1 DLTARSVG
9 GGDDVVVREHLSL
22 VVIERTRAQA
32 LHLTVGPDLD
42 RHHAFRGL
50 LRHLGPVRSLDRLIG
65 DLARFIA
72 LASGHR
78 IVAAEGER
86 AAEEGGDGRDRDRR
100 APPAALLLP
109 PRRLLRPVGA
119 APVRPAGL
127 TRTGVGTH
135 GAGLRSDICRV
146 GAGPCR
152 VATRCGI
159 GGWVTRVLGA
169 GRILAPTRRLCPVR
183 MLGTRGRRLRAAGV
197 RLRTA
202 LPGLARLSGLLL
214 PMLDP
219 LLPARVLAALR
230 VSRLLARLLGRVLSV
245 LLVRGRRLGPTG
257 LRAVLRLPALLLG
270 GTAV

>member
-1 DLTARSVG
+1 
-9 GGDDVVVREHLSL
+9 
-22 VVIERTRAQA
+22 
-32 LHLTVGPDLD
+32 
-42 RHHAFRGL
+42 
-50 LRHLGPVRSLDRLIG
+50 
-65 DLARFIA
+65 RFIA
-72 LASGHR
+72 LESGHR

-100 APPAALLLP
+100 APPGALLLP

-119 APVRPAGL
+119 EPVRPAGL

-135 GAGLRSDICRV
+135 SAGLRSDICRV

-152 VATRCGI
+152 VATRCGL
-159 GGWVTRVLGA
+159 GGWVRRVLGA
-169 GRILAPTRRLCPVR
+169 GRILAPTRRLCPGR

-197 RLRTA
+197 RLRTALPGLATLPRLSGPA

-257 LRAVLRLPALLLG
+257 LRAVLRLPA
-270 GTAV
+270 

>member
-1 DLTARSVG
+1 
-9 GGDDVVVREHLSL
+9 
-22 VVIERTRAQA
+22 
-32 LHLTVGPDLD
+32 
-42 RHHAFRGL
+42 
-50 LRHLGPVRSLDRLIG
+50 
-65 DLARFIA
+65 
-72 LASGHR
+72 
-78 IVAAEGER
+78 
-86 AAEEGGDGRDRDRR
+86 
-100 APPAALLLP
+100 
-109 PRRLLRPVGA
+109 
-119 APVRPAGL
+119 
-127 TRTGVGTH
+127 H

-146 GAGPCR
+146 GAGLCR

-159 GGWVTRVLGA
+159 GGWVSRVLGA

-183 MLGTRGRRLRAAGV
+183 MLGTRGRLLRAAGV
-197 RLRTA
+197 RLRTALHGLDRLRAAGLATLPRLSGPA

-270 GTAV
+270 